1 MPLSRALRRI
11 ACVAGLAAL
20 CGAGAVRAEDT
31 PPTEDWI
38 GAVSVD
44 RFTDASW
51 RIAAGRA
58 QGDRGSVFELRLSCR
73 RDGDRRDIAAEIF
86 VFGADAKPLDIA
98 WDYARDTGR
107 AQRRLRWRLDTQPA
121 GEVLLTPAEFDNGG
135 RIEAWS
141 WARIEVAERSEERGK
156 RANVVR
162 QGFFSGLAGGRQL
175 LIGDVV
181 EGEVAAFRLP
191 GGATAECPLCA
202 VLDDCLRTRGPA
214 RPARRT

>member
-1 MPLSRALRRI
+1 MPLNRALRRI
-11 ACVAGLAAL
+11 AGVAGLAAL

-86 VFGADAKPLDIA
+86 VFGRAIPA
-98 WDYARDTGR
+98 ARSGGC
-107 AQRRLRWRLDTQPA
+107 A
-121 GEVLLTPAEFDNGG
+121 GAS
-135 RIEAWS
+135 I
-141 WARIEVAERSEERGK
+141 RS
-156 RANVVR
+156 
-162 QGFFSGLAGGRQL
+162 L
-175 LIGDVV
+175 
-181 EGEVAAFRLP
+181 
-191 GGATAECPLCA
+191 
-202 VLDDCLRTRGPA
+202 PA
-214 RPARRT
+214 RSC